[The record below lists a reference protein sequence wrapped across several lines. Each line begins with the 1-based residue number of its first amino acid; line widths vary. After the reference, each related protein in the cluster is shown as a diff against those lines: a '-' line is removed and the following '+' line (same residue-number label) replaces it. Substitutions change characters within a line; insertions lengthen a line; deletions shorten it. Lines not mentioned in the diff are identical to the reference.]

1 MSGGNIEI
9 LAPAGSPEALTA
21 AVRCGADA
29 VYLGVG
35 RFNARRAA
43 HNFAPEDMPET
54 VRYCHA
60 RGTAVH
66 LALNTLVREDEMRDA
81 LALAE
86 QACAWGVDALIIQD
100 RGLARRIHAAAP
112 DMPLHASTQLSCHT
126 PSGVEELR
134 DYGFSRVVLAREM
147 SREEIAECVGLGCET
162 EVFAHGALCMCVSG
176 QCLLSAMLGGRSGNR
191 GMCAQPCRLPFA
203 PAGSGPAGDRTA
215 LSLKD
220 LCLLDYVE
228 QLREAGVD
236 SLKIEGRMKRPEYVA
251 AAVTAY
257 RAAADGQPADR
268 QLTEDLQAVF
278 SRSGFTD
285 GYYRGRRDAALFG
298 SRRREDVTAAT
309 AEVFSRLHRLYDRE
323 NPRVPLALIFT
334 MRAGAP
340 VRLEGRSGDTAVQAE
355 GPVPEAAVHRP
366 LSAQRAAEQLR
377 KTGGTPFLPPEVD
390 CRMADGLTVP
400 LSALN
405 ALRREVCDRLLDM
418 RGETAPV
425 SFTYTQ
431 EPPCVSR
438 AQRSDSPKL
447 VARFADAAQCPE
459 DGDMDAAVV
468 PLDTPPEVLRRLC
481 ARRPTGVEIPR
492 GLFGADEAARRLLA
506 AAKDAGAAFALCGGV
521 GAVRL
526 AREASLPP
534 VGGFGLNV
542 ANRDALRAYAEEGA
556 AAAVL
561 SMELT
566 FAQMAFAA
574 RGQAV
579 IPAGALVYG
588 HQPLMLLR
596 ACPRR
601 AAEGCAGCG
610 DSRPRAMTDRRGAVF
625 PLECGRDRPGGC
637 VELLNGDCLF
647 WADRLNELPPLD
659 FWLLHFTG
667 EDAGEVR
674 ETLRAYRGG
683 GRPPERLTRGLYRRG
698 VE

>member
-203 PAGSGPAGDRTA
+203 PAGGGPAGDRTA

-257 RAAADGQPADR
+257 RAAADGQPVDR

-323 NPRVPLALIFT
+323 NPRVPLALTFT
-334 MRAGAP
+334 MRAGEP

-492 GLFGADEAARRLLA
+492 GLFGCSRRRRTP
-506 AAKDAGAAFALCGGV
+506 
-521 GAVRL
+521 VRHS
-526 AREASLPP
+526 RC
-534 VGGFGLNV
+534 
-542 ANRDALRAYAEEGA
+542 
-556 AAAVL
+556 AAVSGRCGSPGRL
-561 SMELT
+561 RS
-566 FAQMAFAA
+566 
-574 RGQAV
+574 RRWAV
-579 IPAGALVYG
+579 SG
-588 HQPLMLLR
+588 
-596 ACPRR
+596 
-601 AAEGCAGCG
+601 
-610 DSRPRAMTDRRGAVF
+610 
-625 PLECGRDRPGGC
+625 
-637 VELLNGDCLF
+637 
-647 WADRLNELPPLD
+647 
-659 FWLLHFTG
+659 
-667 EDAGEVR
+667 
-674 ETLRAYRGG
+674 
-683 GRPPERLTRGLYRRG
+683 
-698 VE
+698 

>member
-1 MSGGNIEI
+1 MNRGKIEI

-35 RFNARRAA
+35 RFNARQAA

-66 LALNTLVREDEMRDA
+66 IALNTLVREDEMCDA

-86 QACAWGVDALIIQD
+86 QACIWGADALIIQD
-100 RGLARRIHAAAP
+100 RGLARRIHEAAP
-112 DMPLHASTQLSCHT
+112 EMPLHASTQLSCHT

-134 DYGFSRVVLAREM
+134 DCGFSRVVLAREM
-147 SREEIAECVGLGCET
+147 SQEEITACVGLGCEI

-176 QCLLSAMLGGRSGNR
+176 QCTLSAMLGGRSGNR

-203 PAGSGPAGDRTA
+203 PVGSGPTRDRTA

-228 QLREAGVD
+228 QLRGSGVD

-257 RAAADGQPADR
+257 RAAADGRAADR
-268 QLTEDLQAVF
+268 QLLEDLQAVF

-285 GYYRGRRDAALFG
+285 GYYRGRRDAGLFG
-298 SRRREDVTAAT
+298 HRRREDVTAAT

-323 NPRVPLALIFT
+323 NPRVPLALTFT
-334 MRAGAP
+334 MRAGEP
-340 VRLEGRSGDTAVQAE
+340 VRLEGRSGDAAAQAA
-355 GPVPEAAVHRP
+355 GTIPEAAVHRP
-366 LSAQRAAEQLR
+366 LSVQRAEEQLC
-377 KTGGTPFLPPEVD
+377 KTGGTPFMPPEVV
-390 CRMADGLTVP
+390 CRMDDGLTLP
-400 LSALN
+400 LAALN
-405 ALRREVCDRLLDM
+405 ALRREVCERLLAV
-418 RGETAPV
+418 RGETAAVP
-425 SFTYTQ
+425 FCHTQ
-431 EPPCVSR
+431 EPVCTPRVPS
-438 AQRSDSPKL
+438 SPKL
-447 VARFADAAQCPE
+447 VARFADAAQCP
-459 DGDMDAAVV
+459 GDVDIEAAIV
-468 PLDTPPEVLRRLC
+468 PLDTPPEVLQRLC
-481 ARRPTGVEIPR
+481 RRRTTGVEIPR
-492 GLFGADEAARRLLA
+492 GLFGADDAARRLLA
-506 AAKDAGAAFALCGGV
+506 AAKESGAAFALCGGV

-534 VGGFGLNV
+534 VGGFGLNIV
-542 ANRDALRAYAEEGA
+542 NRWALDAYAQEGA

-566 FAQMAFAA
+566 FPQMAFAVREQTA
-574 RGQAV
+574 

-601 AAEGCAGCG
+601 AAEGCTGCG
-610 DSRPRAMTDRRGAVF
+610 DERPRAMTDRRGAVF

-637 VELLNGDCLF
+637 VELLNGDRLF
-647 WADRLNELPPLD
+647 WADRLEELPSLD

-667 EDAGEVR
+667 EDEREVR
-674 ETLRAYRGG
+674 EILRAYRRG